1 VQIPNAAQ
9 WVENIQEQTQLLE
22 NNITSFWNMTGVP
35 RCAENSSLTFF
46 YFCGLNKQTA
56 TYLFTLIFNII
67 TLINMTSFQKL
78 LNFI

>member
-1 VQIPNAAQ
+1 MCRKFF
-9 WVENIQEQTQLLE
+9 
-22 NNITSFWNMTGVP
+22 SH
-35 RCAENSSLTFF
+35 FF

-78 LNFI
+78 LNFIYFKTATVKLGGFETK